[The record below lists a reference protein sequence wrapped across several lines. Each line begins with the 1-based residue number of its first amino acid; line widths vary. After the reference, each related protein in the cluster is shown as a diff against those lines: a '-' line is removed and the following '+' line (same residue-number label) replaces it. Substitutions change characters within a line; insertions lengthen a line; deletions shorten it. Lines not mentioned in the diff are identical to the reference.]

1 MLLTQVV
8 FRKPNERKSEGWV
21 EKNDTFDL
29 SNSFKQPI
37 EVDFIITIYG
47 KEN

>member
-21 EKNDTFDL
+21 KKNDTFDL